1 MLDKTTPDVFER
13 FAKAVQSA
21 PEVLECHMVAGGFDY
36 LVKARVADM
45 TAYRRFLGETPAGA
59 AGREG
64 DADLR
69 RDGRGQA
76 RCAAAGRLIRNS
88 PRQPG
93 YWHHEPSTLILAD
106 DERRRSTDRQ
116 HDRTRAGFAR
126 LLAALLVTVWRAFPL
141 EAAELSRE
149 VAALYSSVS
158 IYPPSANSMTV
169 CYGFVCRR
177 REILDFS
184 PGDRSALTQIMAGG
198 RGSAAAERAAV
209 QKAVIWFD
217 RRMGPIIGTNKRV
230 AKADF
235 RYFDDKHNYD
245 CWDTTRNT
253 TSLLLVLQ
261 EWNLLKYHVVGDP
274 HYRGN
279 TLVLQTP
286 HNTAVLVDRATKVE
300 WVVDLW
306 PRGYLQPPDVMPVTK
321 WVTED

>member
-1 MLDKTTPDVFER
+1 MMRADPPTFGNQMQLRLGAMLCV
-13 FAKAVQSA
+13 
-21 PEVLECHMVAGGFDY
+21 
-36 LVKARVADM
+36 
-45 TAYRRFLGETPAGA
+45 
-59 AGREG
+59 
-64 DADLR
+64 
-69 RDGRGQA
+69 
-76 RCAAAGRLIRNS
+76 
-88 PRQPG
+88 
-93 YWHHEPSTLILAD
+93 
-106 DERRRSTDRQ
+106 
-116 HDRTRAGFAR
+116 
-126 LLAALLVTVWRAFPL
+126 LLAVLLGAPRAVAT
-141 EAAELSRE
+141 EMSRE
-149 VAALYSSVS
+149 IAALYSTVS
-158 IYPPSANSMTV
+158 IYPPSATSMTV

-177 REILDFS
+177 REILTFT
-184 PGDRSALTQIMAGG
+184 PGDRAALTQILNAGHA
-198 RGSAAAERAAV
+198 SAAAERAAA
-209 QKAVIWFD
+209 QKAVVWLD

-261 EWNLLKYHVVGDP
+261 EWHLLKFHVVGDP

-306 PRGYLQPPDVMPVTK
+306 PRGYLQPPDVMPVQK